1 MLLPLCESKPCVTGR
16 RGRRPLQD
24 NINLHIPRRGGACS
38 SRFVKSKPCV
48 TGRRGRRL
56 LQDNINLHIPCRGG
70 ACSSRF
76 VKSKPCVAG
85 AYGMRPTKTQS
96 PSISPLTKIPF
107 GFILTVTEY
116 VRAKFAARELCRRW
130 AWWKH
135 RGWNRSGTARAVF
148 YGSSE

>member
-1 MLLPLCESKPCVTGR
+1 MGGKITCSKSQRWVRAKEIGEGAFPSSFCESGTKGGKRNFWRGEFAYTRTRMVLAPPYTEKKRSGR
-16 RGRRPLQD
+16 ALHALYKNDDCYLQ
-24 NINLHIPRRGGACS
+24 
-38 SRFVKSKPCV
+38 
-48 TGRRGRRL
+48 T
-56 LQDNINLHIPCRGG
+56 
-70 ACSSRF
+70 
-76 VKSKPCVAG
+76 
-85 AYGMRPTKTQS
+85 